1 MLIETRKLTHK
12 PDTIA
17 LFTKR
22 SATNREGGD
31 TLLRF
36 VSFFTDLKHCECVS
50 ESLHGIFIATARAC
64 HKID

>member
-12 PDTIA
+12 PNAIA

-22 SATNREGGD
+22 SPKIAAVPI

-36 VSFFTDLKHCECVS
+36 VSFFTDLKHCRMC
-50 ESLHGIFIATARAC
+50 ESLHGILHATARAC